1 LFFLLNAFYLFIDQI
16 YVLFVIMIWVG
27 CMGGTSYVNV
37 IYKIQRSPKLKRT
50 EKELAVMILMVFNDV
65 GILSASILAL
75 VLSLT
80 VFKQTN

>member
-1 LFFLLNAFYLFIDQI
+1 
-16 YVLFVIMIWVG
+16 MIWVG

-37 IYKIQRSPKLKRT
+37 IYNIQRSKKLKRT

>member
-1 LFFLLNAFYLFIDQI
+1 
-16 YVLFVIMIWVG
+16 M
-27 CMGGTSYVNV
+27 NV
-37 IYKIQRSPKLKRT
+37 IYKIQRSKKLKRT